1 MFGKRHVF
9 RKHEWMNEW
18 ESLSRVWCFATPWII
33 AYQASLS
40 MEFSRQEY
48 WSRLP
53 FPSPGNLS
61 DPGIEPSSSAVQ
73 ADSLLSEPQ
82 GKLKWKS
89 LSPVQLF
96 ATPLT
101 VVHGV
106 LQARI
111 LEWVAFSLL
120 SRSFQTRNWTRVPCI
135 AGGFF
140 TSWAIKEAPW
150 RNTWRLSINQ

>member
-61 DPGIEPSSSAVQ
+61 DPGMEPGSSALQ
-73 ADSLLSEPQ
+73 TDSLPSERQ
-82 GKLKWKS
+82 GKPMFQGSNPCS
-89 LSPVQLF
+89 LYWQTDSYQLCRQGSPK
-96 ATPLT
+96 
-101 VVHGV
+101 VHFFLNDFYRVFYSFSFLAV
-106 LQARI
+106 LC
-111 LEWVAFSLL
+111 AFGNLGSP
-120 SRSFQTRNWTRVPCI
+120 TRDWI
-135 AGGFF
+135 
-140 TSWAIKEAPW
+140 WALGSERPE
-150 RNTWRLSINQ
+150 S